1 MRTTTL
7 IGVFYYYV
15 FPTRK
20 FATSSNNPDVQTGS
34 ICFEYR
40 PVYRLL
46 PISNELS
53 QFSPIQAGQSYD
65 SKLTLKSSTTASLC
79 FSNLLSINR
88 DTFEAV

>member
-1 MRTTTL
+1 MGTTTL
-7 IGVFYYYV
+7 IGVFDYCV

-20 FATSSNNPDVQTGS
+20 FATNGNNPGVQSGS

-53 QFSPIQAGQSYD
+53 QFSPTQAG
-65 SKLTLKSSTTASLC
+65 
-79 FSNLLSINR
+79 
-88 DTFEAV
+88 